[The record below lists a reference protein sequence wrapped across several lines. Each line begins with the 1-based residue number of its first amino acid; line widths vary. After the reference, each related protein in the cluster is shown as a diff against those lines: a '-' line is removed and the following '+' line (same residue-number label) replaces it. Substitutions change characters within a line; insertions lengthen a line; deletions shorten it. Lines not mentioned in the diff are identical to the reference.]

1 MPERSI
7 RRYGDPVLRT
17 VCTPVTEFDAA
28 LAALVDDLAATAA
41 PEGRAAVAAPQIGVS
56 RRIFAYHLDGRVGH
70 VVNPVVVETGGELRA
85 IDEGCLSVPGLWF
98 PMPRWEYAAVTGQ
111 DVRGEEIRVEGEGV
125 FAQMLQH
132 ETDHLDGTVYVEK
145 LPKERRREALRAI
158 RQADWF

>member
-1 MPERSI
+1 MPERAI
-7 RRYGDPVLRT
+7 RHYGDPVLRSG
-17 VCTPVTEFDAA
+17 CAPVTVFDDA
-28 LAALVDDLAATAA
+28 LRALVDDLAATAA

-56 RRIFAYHLDGRVGH
+56 RRIFAYHLDGRIGH
-70 VVNPVVVETGGELRA
+70 VINPVVVETGGELRD

-98 PMPRWEYAAVTGQ
+98 PTPRWEHAAVSGV
-111 DVRGEEIRVEGEGV
+111 DVEGEEVRIEGEGV

-132 ETDHLDGTVYVEK
+132 ETDHLDGTVYVET